1 MAGCQRGILSAGGRE
16 LGAADEVP
24 RCPGRAAAA
33 PRHGKCRESAVLL
46 RIDQRGAVS
55 IGK

>member
-1 MAGCQRGILSAGGRE
+1 MSAGGRE

-33 PRHGKCRESAVLL
+33 PRHGERGGSTVLL

>member
-33 PRHGKCRESAVLL
+33 PRHGERGGSTVLL